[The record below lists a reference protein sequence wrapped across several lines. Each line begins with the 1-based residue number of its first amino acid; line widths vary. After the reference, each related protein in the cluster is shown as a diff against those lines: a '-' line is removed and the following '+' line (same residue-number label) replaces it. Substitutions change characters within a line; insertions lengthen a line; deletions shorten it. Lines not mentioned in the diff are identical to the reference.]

1 MNIYTE
7 VQNVKTK
14 EDFLR
19 FLEMLANDRKV
30 NAEKWENRSVED
42 YLLSIQ
48 SWIEDME
55 GYYENNNLE
64 VPQNLDWNFIA
75 TILYVGKIYE

>member
-7 VQNVKTK
+7 IKNVKTK

-19 FLEMLANDRKV
+19 FLEMLANDRKI
-30 NAEKWENRSVED
+30 NALEWENKSVED

-48 SWIEDME
+48 SWTEDME

-64 VPQNLDWNFIA
+64 VPQNINWNLIA
-75 TILYVGKIYE
+75 TIFYVGKIYE

>member
-7 VQNVKTK
+7 IKNVQTK
-14 EDFLR
+14 EELLR
-19 FLEMLANDRKV
+19 FLQMLANDRRS
-30 NAEKWENRSVED
+30 NEEEWESKSVED

-48 SWIEDME
+48 SWIEDMN

-64 VPQNLDWNFIA
+64 IPQNIDWNFIA
-75 TILYVGKIYE
+75 NIFYVGKIYE

>member
-7 VQNVKTK
+7 IKNVKTK

-19 FLEMLANDRKV
+19 FLEMLANDRKS
-30 NAEKWENRSVED
+30 NADEWENKNVED

-48 SWIEDME
+48 SWTEDME
-55 GYYENNNLE
+55 GYYDNNNIE
-64 VPQNLDWNFIA
+64 VPQNVDWNFIA